1 MLYWSSMLFAGFFAL
16 YAYKKGFYESW
27 ALLFNVV
34 ISIYLAVFLRPAITT
49 LIPAADNTAYNR
61 ALLVIAIG
69 AASFVIL
76 HGLSYALVTGQFAI
90 AFPKILD
97 TVGAAFFGFLT
108 GLLIFSFVIVIIN
121 VTPLADE
128 KLVKSVGF
136 NRPFAKRNFTYV
148 SRWCDWVNKIAA
160 APDSRHSTA
169 QLLNGLRQTAASKP
183 SRKSAA
189 ESTESAAPN
198 EPNNSQPAV
207 SREKGETKEQ
217 PSAKSQN

>member
-16 YAYKKGFYESW
+16 YASKKGFYESW
-27 ALLFNVV
+27 ALLFNIV
-34 ISIYLAVFLRPAITT
+34 ISIYLAVFLRPAITI
-49 LIPAADNTAYNR
+49 LIPAADNAAYNR

-76 HGLSYALVTGQFAI
+76 HGLSYTFITGQFSVP
-90 AFPKILD
+90 FPKILD
-97 TVGAAFFGFLT
+97 SLGAGFFGFLT

-128 KLVKSVGF
+128 KFVKAVGF
-136 NRPFAKRNFTYV
+136 NRPFAERNFTHV
-148 SRWCDWVNKIAA
+148 ARWCDWVNKIAA
-160 APDSRHSTA
+160 APDSGHSTA
-169 QLLNGLRQTAASKP
+169 QLLNGLRQTAVSRP

-189 ESTESAAPN
+189 ESTGPSAPN

-207 SREKGETKEQ
+207 TRQ
-217 PSAKSQN
+217 NRPPAKSRN

>member
-34 ISIYLAVFLRPAITT
+34 ISIYLAVFLRPAIANVITV
-49 LIPAADNTAYNR
+49 ADNTAYNR

-69 AASFVIL
+69 AACFLIL
-76 HGLSYALVTGQFAI
+76 HGLSYALITGQFSI
-90 AFPKILD
+90 PFPKILD
-97 TVGAAFFGFLT
+97 SLGAGFLGFVT

-136 NRPFAKRNFTYV
+136 NSPFAERNFTYV
-148 SRWCDWVNKIAA
+148 AHWCDWVNKIAA

-169 QLLNGLRQTAASKP
+169 QLLNDLRQTAASRP

-189 ESTESAAPN
+189 ESTESAAHN

-207 SREKGETKEQ
+207 TRQ
-217 PSAKSQN
+217 NRPPAKR